1 MKKGRVNDATRPQP
15 TIYGNCDSW
24 DFIVGKK
31 RLDPSL
37 ATELPCRRDAAE
49 NVLSTGYQQI
59 QKDNMGES
67 CGRAVD
73 FQWIARPHPT
83 MWAERAFLL
92 PSPTSEDRQFYPNS
106 YVTDRPISDV
116 PAGSLRRQLPTVTV
130 SKKPQHCFG
139 PEVSTQARSSRAET
153 TTCRATA

>member
-37 ATELPCRRDAAE
+37 ATELPCRRDAAA

-59 QKDNMGES
+59 QKDNTGKAVGALWTS
-67 CGRAVD
+67 SGLRGRIPPCGPNA
-73 FQWIARPHPT
+73 H
-83 MWAERAFLL
+83 
-92 PSPTSEDRQFYPNS
+92 SYYRQPPQKTANS
-106 YVTDRPISDV
+106 IQTRM
-116 PAGSLRRQLPTVTV
+116 
-130 SKKPQHCFG
+130 
-139 PEVSTQARSSRAET
+139 
-153 TTCRATA
+153 